1 MKKIDDTNK
10 EIIKKLLDG
19 RKAFSAIADELDI
32 TENTVRSRVN
42 KMVDEGILK
51 ISGLV
56 DPTLIPGL
64 QIIMMGVKMKTLD
77 LEHKAEEFSRLR
89 GVVSAAVVTGRYD
102 LMVEVELCE
111 EDNFSLL
118 DFFKYGCPPH
128 GGFGIG
134 VDRITMLIFNEG
146 IKESMFIFRGP
157 DRLNP

>member
-1 MKKIDDTNK
+1 MPMKKIDDTNK

-56 DPTLIPGL
+56 DPTLSPGL
-64 QIIMMGVKMKTLD
+64 QIIMMGVKMTTLD

-118 DFFKYGCPPH
+118 DFFKYELVKIENVLEVETYIVYCSKNLLVPY
-128 GGFGIG
+128 I
-134 VDRITMLIFNEG
+134 L
-146 IKESMFIFRGP
+146 
-157 DRLNP
+157 

>member
-64 QIIMMGVKMKTLD
+64 QISQIIRILIITRT
-77 LEHKAEEFSRLR
+77 ARLHSV
-89 GVVSAAVVTGRYD
+89 G
-102 LMVEVELCE
+102 
-111 EDNFSLL
+111 
-118 DFFKYGCPPH
+118 
-128 GGFGIG
+128 
-134 VDRITMLIFNEG
+134 
-146 IKESMFIFRGP
+146 
-157 DRLNP
+157 

>member
-1 MKKIDDTNK
+1 MPMKKIDDTNK

-64 QIIMMGVKMKTLD
+64 QLIMMGVKMKTLD

-118 DFFKYGCPPH
+118 DFFKYELVKIENVLEVETYIVYCSKNLLVPY
-128 GGFGIG
+128 I
-134 VDRITMLIFNEG
+134 L
-146 IKESMFIFRGP
+146 
-157 DRLNP
+157 